1 MAKRST
7 TASDR
12 FGVDELSKL
21 LAGQDAAM
29 KELFAK
35 AINMYVS
42 PGAEEL
48 ADREKEDQLKKAI
61 EDSLKGGRS

>member
-1 MAKRST
+1 
-7 TASDR
+7 
-12 FGVDELSKL
+12 
-21 LAGQDAAM
+21 M